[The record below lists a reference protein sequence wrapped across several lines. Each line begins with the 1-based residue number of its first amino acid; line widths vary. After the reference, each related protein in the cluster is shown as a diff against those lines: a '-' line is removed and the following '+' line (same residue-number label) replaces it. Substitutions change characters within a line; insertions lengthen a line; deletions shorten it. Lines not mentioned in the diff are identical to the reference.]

1 MASKIGQVAPNW
13 RHFLFHALIP
23 WGPKAFQKRIR
34 DATSIFY
41 RFWIHFGNHF
51 GDILKVAG
59 CFSTFFG
66 TSAARSGA
74 PAGEHSYFAT
84 VSKYVPRLRTSFY
97 GSLNYSEWDGSFNFP
112 LGVGIELSKGF
123 SLQPMYDG
131 TRGHAML
138 NYFTERYGV
147 SLMCIWLDTPGISF
161 SAGF

>member
-1 MASKIGQVAPNW
+1 MDTSLARPQWRLTANYSLHRQLQVGVEVNPRAAEIGALVTL
-13 RHFLFHALIP
+13 FLLTETEARPAL
-23 WGPKAFQKRIR
+23 
-34 DATSIFY
+34 
-41 RFWIHFGNHF
+41 
-51 GDILKVAG
+51 
-59 CFSTFFG
+59 FFG
-66 TSAARSGA
+66 TSSDRIGS
-74 PAGEHSYFAT
+74 PAGEQSYFAT

-131 TRGHAML
+131 NRGHVML